1 MLTNYSQRCV
11 WGYCM
16 SVTSTKVA
24 FFCIIDSS
32 ATKKISSFKTQKP
45 RMGFYPSEA
54 FAYVVA
60 IATYHITLLILRK
73 LKLGEARLDK
83 NVIPCKALLHV

>member
-1 MLTNYSQRCV
+1 
-11 WGYCM
+11 
-16 SVTSTKVA
+16 
-24 FFCIIDSS
+24 
-32 ATKKISSFKTQKP
+32 
-45 RMGFYPSEA
+45 MGFYPSEA